1 MTVIELPDEEAALL
15 TARAAAEGMPLT
27 DWLSKLAG
35 RENKESA
42 GTPVADD
49 TDDRPISEVI
59 AEIMADVPPDVLAR
73 LPKDGA
79 SQHDHYIYGWP
90 KRDV

>member
-1 MTVIELPDEEAALL
+1 VTVIELPDEEAALL
-15 TARAAAEGMPLT
+15 TARAAAEGMPLK
-27 DWLSKLAG
+27 DSLSKLAG
-35 RENKESA
+35 GKGEEPAR
-42 GTPVADD
+42 TVAA
-49 TDDRPISEVI
+49 DDRPISEVI
-59 AEIMADVPPDVLAR
+59 AEIMADVPPDVLAQ

>member
-1 MTVIELPDEEAALL
+1 MTLILELPDKKEAALKAKAQAQGVSAEQYAQRVL
-15 TARAAAEGMPLT
+15 DRDLEDSVSAAA
-27 DWLSKLAG
+27 
-35 RENKESA
+35 R
-42 GTPVADD
+42 
-49 TDDRPISEVI
+49 DDRPISEVI
-59 AEIMADVPPDVLAR
+59 AEIMADVPPDVLAQ